1 MRNWIIKMAEKYR
14 IFMYGRYG
22 YDEFSRFL
30 SIFAL
35 VLVLVA
41 NFFPVLSYLGL
52 AVIIYFVYRTYSKNI
67 PARMR
72 EREKFLRIK
81 KKISQFFKRTKNRFK
96 ERKTHKY
103 FKCRKCNTYLRV
115 PKGRGKIEIT
125 CPMCKTKVTKTT

>member
-41 NFFPVLSYLGL
+41 YFFPVLCYLGL
-52 AVIIYFVYRTYSKNI
+52 AVIVYSVFRTYSKNI

-103 FKCRKCNTYLRV
+103 FKCRKCKTYLRV

>member
-30 SIFAL
+30 LIFAL

-52 AVIIYFVYRTYSKNI
+52 AVIIYSVYRTYSKNI